1 MLNSLKDFLLLP
13 APLLVKLSETV
24 KKPAPSIVMTVSS
37 DMNDSGVTVG
47 HSSGAKKDSQDTAY
61 QKVRTAAL
69 DSVCRCGLCA
79 VVIGL

>member
-24 KKPAPSIVMTVSS
+24 KKPSIVMTVSS

-47 HSSGAKKDSQDTAY
+47 HSSSAKKDSQDTAY

-79 VVIGL
+79 VVIRI